1 MNRVLQEIRLAL
13 GALLLVQLINTLGTL
28 AVLGRMSPMIEKILG
43 ENVSSLEASEG
54 MLVELTHTSS
64 TPAGRQRF
72 ESALD
77 VAKNNVTMSEERPL
91 LEMVDLM
98 FVDALENP
106 SSESRE
112 RTVAALG
119 DLAALNRQA
128 MHESN
133 AQAKQLAASGAWASV
148 LLGLVSLSIS
158 AVFVRRLTN
167 QIAAPLSQLR
177 NVVDAAVRG
186 DTYRRFRGEGSPEV
200 LEIGRGL
207 NRLLDG
213 RLEPIQRRSLSE
225 VDRAAVLRL
234 LDRAGTA
241 SVVIDHEGKV
251 LVASQA
257 ALPMLEGDGGDETVR
272 ALAAYV
278 REPKTGPL
286 IIGADELIQGEA
298 WLLDL
303 QVPGPTATTAGV
315 PTA

>member
-43 ENVSSLEASEG
+43 ENVTSLEASEG
-54 MLVELTHTSS
+54 MLVELTSTASS
-64 TPAGRQRF
+64 AAGRQRF
-72 ESALD
+72 EASLEE
-77 VAKNNVTMSEERPL
+77 AKANVTMSEERPL
-91 LEMVDLM
+91 IEMIDLM
-98 FVDALENP
+98 YLDAIRDP
-106 SSESRE
+106 DSESRA
-112 RTVAALG
+112 RTVAALA

-158 AVFVRRLTN
+158 AVFVRRLTH
-167 QIAAPLSQLR
+167 QIAGPLGQLR

-225 VDRAAVLRL
+225 IDRAAVLRL
-234 LDRAGTA
+234 LDRSGRA

-251 LVASQA
+251 LIASQS
-257 ALPMLEGDGGDETVR
+257 ALPLLEGEAAEATTR

-278 REPKTGPL
+278 REPVTGPL
-286 IIGADELIQGEA
+286 IAGAEELIQGEA

-303 QVPGPTATTAGV
+303 QAPNPPGAG
-315 PTA
+315 AAG